1 MTFTAAALRIS
12 SGMIVWALHFTVLY
26 GITALACA
34 RDFPRAV
41 PWTVAIGTLVAAL
54 AATAVL
60 VRGYRLRAD
69 FTGWLSAGVAAAAL
83 VAIVFEGYAGLVVPP
98 CA

>member
-1 MTFTAAALRIS
+1 MTSASAALRIS
-12 SGMIVWALHFTVLY
+12 SGAIVWAVHFAVLY

-41 PWTVAIGTLVAAL
+41 PWTVGIATLAAAL
-54 AATAVL
+54 ALAAIAAH
-60 VRGYRLRAD
+60 GYRRRAD
-69 FTGWLSAGVAAAAL
+69 FTGWLSAGLAVAAL
-83 VAIVFEGYAGLVVPP
+83 VATVFEGYAGLVVPP